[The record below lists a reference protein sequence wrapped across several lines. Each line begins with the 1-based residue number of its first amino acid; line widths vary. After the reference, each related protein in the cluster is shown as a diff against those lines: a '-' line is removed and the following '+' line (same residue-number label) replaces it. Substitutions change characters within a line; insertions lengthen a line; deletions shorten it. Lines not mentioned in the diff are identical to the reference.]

1 MGMRMKITTV
11 FGIAVSFIL
20 AGGMSGC
27 GPNMKIV
34 RDYMDHSPHRHV
46 SVLPFDRR
54 PGQKDLS
61 QHAADMMETK
71 LRRLSF
77 IITDRQKVRPLY
89 YQSSSKDHSFD
100 DPKGAA
106 QIGQVLGVQ
115 AVLVGIIDEAYERVS
130 KNPAQ
135 YEIVTNPVPACCNR
149 PNNPCPST
157 LVYDPL
163 VQAYVNSCGPTHRRI
178 LISPASTLRL
188 TGFAVRLR
196 LVDVASGKVFWES
209 AEQDRPAG
217 QTVYTAADQATDAL
231 SDRIIE
237 DFMKQGL

>member
-1 MGMRMKITTV
+1 MD
-11 FGIAVSFIL
+11 S
-20 AGGMSGC
+20 
-27 GPNMKIV
+27 
-34 RDYMDHSPHRHV
+34 YMDHSPHRHV
-46 SVLPFDRR
+46 AVLPFDRL

-71 LRRLSF
+71 MRRLGF

-89 YQSSSKDHSFD
+89 NQSSVKNRSFD
-100 DPKGAA
+100 DARGSIE
-106 QIGQVLGVQ
+106 IGQVLGVQ

-149 PNNPCPST
+149 PTNPCPST
-157 LVYDPL
+157 LVYDPM
-163 VQAYVNSCGPTHRRI
+163 VQAYVDSCGPTHRKI
-178 LISPASTLRL
+178 QLSPASTIRL
-188 TGFAVRLR
+188 AGFAVRLR
-196 LVDVASGKVFWES
+196 LVDVATGNLIWQS
-209 AEQDRPAG
+209 AEQDRPDG
-217 QTVYTAADQATDAL
+217 LTVYNAADQATDTL